1 MDNKLFRYNTEIKI
15 VQSSIKKLNPQFSL
29 CDVLVCY
36 HGDNRNMTSLPKKV
50 IEDNLYS
57 IYGIPIVGEWI
68 YKLDGTDEKSWG
80 SHGGRII
87 LDDKCIHFEQTTK
100 PFGFVS
106 KEAADNAS
114 WVTITEK
121 DGHTKNEYLK
131 LSGCI
136 LWTDRY
142 EESKTILDENF
153 GQSMEIEFK
162 KGHYRDDHY
171 YEAEEFIFSALC
183 ILGTDCEPCF
193 ESACIGRH
201 YELDSFKKEF
211 ALMLD
216 EYKKFNESDGTSTTI
231 TTVQNNITN
240 NNSQTKGD
248 SKMNFEKIIEVLST
262 VTYKDSENK
271 DICKYHLLNVTDT
284 KVFALDMEESF
295 KPCSF
300 SYTVAKDKESN
311 NEFVVIDFDS
321 KKEMSLSATDKIKN
335 ENFKEFSIQEA
346 IAKSIAKFSK
356 ENESKND
363 TKIKQVTDEISEK
376 FQKEYDELK
385 ESYDTLMQAHTI
397 ATAKIESYEKQE
409 KEVEIQRHKDEIDAL
424 VDSYS
429 AKLEKCSAYLIYKA
443 SMDKNYSKSRE
454 EVEQDLILMA
464 GKYLTRG
471 ETVKKKTFS
480 YSPTESMVGPSG
492 VTSSLQNR
500 YGHLLD
506 KYIS

>member
-36 HGDNRNMTSLPKKV
+36 HGDNRNTTSLPKKV

-87 LDDKCIHFEQTTK
+87 IDDNGIHFEQTTK

-106 KEAADNAS
+106 KEAADNAL
-114 WVTITEK
+114 WVTVTEK
-121 DGHTKNEYLK
+121 DGHTQNEYLK

-142 EESKTILDENF
+142 EESKSILDENF

-216 EYKKFNESDGTSTTI
+216 EYKKSTNEP
-231 TTVQNNITN
+231 NRE
-240 NNSQTKGD
+240 
-248 SKMNFEKIIEVLST
+248 EKKFMDLEKLKSFLST
-262 VTYKDSENK
+262 FTVGEGENATEQYALINSTENSFTVMDK
-271 DICKYHLLNVTDT
+271 HDGLRVYTVE
-284 KVFALDMEESF
+284 FALDDDGNIAADWDGKVEKKFSVVDFETENAVSMNDLIDFNKVIDKCAEDKAFSITEELTAAFNEQIKEKNAEYEELNNKYSTATTKLAEYESAEAEAKRIAHKNEIDAIVADF
-295 KPCSF
+295 AKKIGRSPKFLVYKAKLNADEVTTEQVTHDLTLMAGQEMVNKSASF
-300 SYTVAKDKESN
+300 SYQPQETNVA
-311 NEFVVIDFDS
+311 
-321 KKEMSLSATDKIKN
+321 TKN
-335 ENFKEFSIQEA
+335 EDE
-346 IAKSIAKFSK
+346 
-356 ENESKND
+356 
-363 TKIKQVTDEISEK
+363 VT
-376 FQKEYDELK
+376 
-385 ESYDTLMQAHTI
+385 
-397 ATAKIESYEKQE
+397 
-409 KEVEIQRHKDEIDAL
+409 
-424 VDSYS
+424 
-429 AKLEKCSAYLIYKA
+429 
-443 SMDKNYSKSRE
+443 
-454 EVEQDLILMA
+454 
-464 GKYLTRG
+464 
-471 ETVKKKTFS
+471 
-480 YSPTESMVGPSG
+480 
-492 VTSSLQNR
+492 NR

-506 KYIS
+506 KYRK

>member
-1 MDNKLFRYNTEIKI
+1 MDNKLIRYNTEIKI

-50 IEDNLYS
+50 IENNLYS

-87 LDDKCIHFEQTTK
+87 LDDKGIHFEQTTK

-114 WVTITEK
+114 WVTVTEK
-121 DGHTKNEYLK
+121 DGHTQNEYLK

-142 EESKTILDENF
+142 EESKSILDENF

-171 YEAEEFIFSALC
+171 YEAEEFVFSALC

-211 ALMLD
+211 TLMLD
-216 EYKKFNESDGTSTTI
+216 EYKKST
-231 TTVQNNITN
+231 N
-240 NNSQTKGD
+240 D
-248 SKMNFEKIIEVLST
+248 SNKEEKKFMDLEKLKSFLST
-262 VTYKDSENK
+262 FTVGEGENTTEQYALINADENSFTIMDK
-271 DICKYHLLNVTDT
+271 HDGFRVYTVE
-284 KVFALDMEESF
+284 FALDDDGNIAADWDGKVEKKFSVVDFETENAVSMNELIDFNKVIDKCAEEKAFSITEELTETF
-295 KPCSF
+295 NEDIKARDAAYAELNDKYTTATTRLSEYESAEAEAKRIAHKNEINTIVADFAKKIGRSPKFLVYKAKLKVDEVTTEQVMQDLTLMVGQEMVNKSASF
-300 SYTVAKDKESN
+300 SYQPQEVNVATK
-311 NEFVVIDFDS
+311 
-321 KKEMSLSATDKIKN
+321 TDD
-335 ENFKEFSIQEA
+335 E
-346 IAKSIAKFSK
+346 
-356 ENESKND
+356 
-363 TKIKQVTDEISEK
+363 VT
-376 FQKEYDELK
+376 
-385 ESYDTLMQAHTI
+385 
-397 ATAKIESYEKQE
+397 
-409 KEVEIQRHKDEIDAL
+409 
-424 VDSYS
+424 
-429 AKLEKCSAYLIYKA
+429 
-443 SMDKNYSKSRE
+443 
-454 EVEQDLILMA
+454 
-464 GKYLTRG
+464 
-471 ETVKKKTFS
+471 
-480 YSPTESMVGPSG
+480 
-492 VTSSLQNR
+492 NR

-506 KYIS
+506 KYRK

>member
-50 IEDNLYS
+50 IENNLYS

-87 LDDKCIHFEQTTK
+87 LDDKGIHFEQTTK

-216 EYKKFNESDGTSTTI
+216 EYRKSTAKPNKEEKKF
-231 TTVQNNITN
+231 
-240 NNSQTKGD
+240 
-248 SKMNFEKIIEVLST
+248 MNLKKFTEILSAEKIGESNV
-262 VTYKDSENK
+262 
-271 DICKYHLLNVTDT
+271 CKYRLLNVTDS
-284 KVFALDMEESF
+284 KVFALDMEDY
-295 KPCSF
+295 KPYGF
-300 SYTVAKDKESN
+300 DYAVT
-311 NEFVVIDFDS
+311 NEADVEDIVIDFNS
-321 KKEMSLSATDKIKN
+321 KVEMSLSATDKITD
-335 ENFKEFSIQEA
+335 ENFEEFSIQSEIDSVKNDIFANDVPTKVDECTNLLKAEYEKEIDELGASFKSLNEQYENATKELEKYKAKESLEKANQHKADVDALFERYASKLGKCAEFLVYKAKTKPEDVTLEEVSEKLTLMVGKYTMDNQKNKNFTYTPTETGVTGRRNEA
-346 IAKSIAKFSK
+346 I
-356 ENESKND
+356 ENK
-363 TKIKQVTDEISEK
+363 
-376 FQKEYDELK
+376 
-385 ESYDTLMQAHTI
+385 
-397 ATAKIESYEKQE
+397 
-409 KEVEIQRHKDEIDAL
+409 
-424 VDSYS
+424 
-429 AKLEKCSAYLIYKA
+429 
-443 SMDKNYSKSRE
+443 
-454 EVEQDLILMA
+454 
-464 GKYLTRG
+464 
-471 ETVKKKTFS
+471 
-480 YSPTESMVGPSG
+480 
-492 VTSSLQNR
+492 

-506 KYIS
+506 KYIK

>member
-36 HGDNRNMTSLPKKV
+36 HGENRNMTSLPKKV
-50 IEDNLYS
+50 IENNLYS

-87 LDDKCIHFEQTTK
+87 LDDKGIHFEQTTK

-211 ALMLD
+211 SLMLD
-216 EYKKFNESDGTSTTI
+216 EYRKSTTKPNKEEKKFMNLKKFTEILSAEKIGESD
-231 TTVQNNITN
+231 V
-240 NNSQTKGD
+240 
-248 SKMNFEKIIEVLST
+248 
-262 VTYKDSENK
+262 
-271 DICKYHLLNVTDT
+271 CKYRLLNVTDS
-284 KVFALDMEESF
+284 KVFALDMEDY
-295 KPCSF
+295 KPYGF
-300 SYTVAKDKESN
+300 DYAVT
-311 NEFVVIDFDS
+311 NEADVEDIVIDFNS
-321 KKEMSLSATDKIKN
+321 KVEMSLSATDKITD
-335 ENFKEFSIQEA
+335 ENFEEFSIQSEIDSVKNDIFANDVPAKVDECTNLLKAEYEKEIDELGASFKSLNKQYENATKELEKYKAKESLEKANQHKADVDALFKRYASKLGKCAEFLVYKAKTKPEDVTLEEVSEKLTLMVGKYTMDNQKNKNFTYTPTETGVTRRRNEA
-346 IAKSIAKFSK
+346 I
-356 ENESKND
+356 ENK
-363 TKIKQVTDEISEK
+363 
-376 FQKEYDELK
+376 
-385 ESYDTLMQAHTI
+385 
-397 ATAKIESYEKQE
+397 
-409 KEVEIQRHKDEIDAL
+409 
-424 VDSYS
+424 
-429 AKLEKCSAYLIYKA
+429 
-443 SMDKNYSKSRE
+443 
-454 EVEQDLILMA
+454 
-464 GKYLTRG
+464 
-471 ETVKKKTFS
+471 
-480 YSPTESMVGPSG
+480 
-492 VTSSLQNR
+492 

-506 KYIS
+506 KYIK

>member
-87 LDDKCIHFEQTTK
+87 LDDNGIHFEQTTK

-216 EYKKFNESDGTSTTI
+216 EYKKSINEPNKEEKKFMDLKKFTEILSAKKIGESD
-231 TTVQNNITN
+231 V
-240 NNSQTKGD
+240 
-248 SKMNFEKIIEVLST
+248 
-262 VTYKDSENK
+262 
-271 DICKYHLLNVTDT
+271 CKYRLLNVTDS
-284 KVFALDMEESF
+284 KVFALDMEDY
-295 KPCSF
+295 KPYGF
-300 SYTVAKDKESN
+300 DYAVT
-311 NEFVVIDFDS
+311 NEADVEDIVIDFNS
-321 KKEMSLSATDKIKN
+321 KVEMSLSATDKITD
-335 ENFKEFSIQEA
+335 ENFEEFSIQSE
-346 IAKSIAKFSK
+346 IDSV
-356 ENESKND
+356 KND
-363 TKIKQVTDEISEK
+363 IFANDVPAKVDECTNLLKAEYEKEIDELGTSFKSLNEQYENATKELEKYKAKESLEKANQHKADVDALFERYASKLGKCAEFLVYKAKTKPEDVTLEEVSEK
-376 FQKEYDELK
+376 L
-385 ESYDTLMQAHTI
+385 TLM
-397 ATAKIESYEKQE
+397 
-409 KEVEIQRHKDEIDAL
+409 V
-424 VDSYS
+424 
-429 AKLEKCSAYLIYKA
+429 
-443 SMDKNYSKSRE
+443 
-454 EVEQDLILMA
+454 
-464 GKYLTRG
+464 GKYTMDNQKNKNF
-471 ETVKKKTFS
+471 TYT
-480 YSPTESMVGPSG
+480 PTETG
-492 VTSSLQNR
+492 VTGRRNEAMENK

-506 KYIS
+506 KYIK

>member
-50 IEDNLYS
+50 IENNLYS

-87 LDDKCIHFEQTTK
+87 IDDNGIHFEQTTK

-114 WVTITEK
+114 WVTVTEK
-121 DGHTKNEYLK
+121 DGHTQNEYLK

-142 EESKTILDENF
+142 EESKSILDENF

-216 EYKKFNESDGTSTTI
+216 EYKKSTNEP
-231 TTVQNNITN
+231 N
-240 NNSQTKGD
+240 KE
-248 SKMNFEKIIEVLST
+248 EKKFMDLEKLKSFLST
-262 VTYKDSENK
+262 FTVGEGENATEQYALINADENSFTIMDK
-271 DICKYHLLNVTDT
+271 HDGLRVYTVE
-284 KVFALDMEESF
+284 FALDDDGNIAADWDGKVEKKFSVVDFETENAVSMNDLIDFNKVIDKCAEEKAFSITEELTATF
-295 KPCSF
+295 NEDIKARDTAYAELNDKYTTATTRLSEYESAEAEAKRLAHKNEIDTIVADFAKKIGRSPKFLVYKAKLKVDEVTTEQVMQDLTLMVGQEMVNKSASF
-300 SYTVAKDKESN
+300 SYQPQEVNVATK
-311 NEFVVIDFDS
+311 
-321 KKEMSLSATDKIKN
+321 TDD
-335 ENFKEFSIQEA
+335 E
-346 IAKSIAKFSK
+346 
-356 ENESKND
+356 
-363 TKIKQVTDEISEK
+363 VT
-376 FQKEYDELK
+376 
-385 ESYDTLMQAHTI
+385 
-397 ATAKIESYEKQE
+397 
-409 KEVEIQRHKDEIDAL
+409 
-424 VDSYS
+424 
-429 AKLEKCSAYLIYKA
+429 
-443 SMDKNYSKSRE
+443 
-454 EVEQDLILMA
+454 
-464 GKYLTRG
+464 
-471 ETVKKKTFS
+471 
-480 YSPTESMVGPSG
+480 
-492 VTSSLQNR
+492 NR

-506 KYIS
+506 KYRK

>member
-36 HGDNRNMTSLPKKV
+36 YGDNRNMTSLPKKV
-50 IEDNLYS
+50 IENNLYS

-87 LDDKCIHFEQTTK
+87 IDDNGIHFEQTTK

-121 DGHTKNEYLK
+121 DGHTQNKYLK

-171 YEAEEFIFSALC
+171 YEAEEFVFSALC
-183 ILGTDCEPCF
+183 ILGTNCEPCF

-216 EYKKFNESDGTSTTI
+216 EYKKST
-231 TTVQNNITN
+231 NKPN
-240 NNSQTKGD
+240 KE
-248 SKMNFEKIIEVLST
+248 EKKFMDLEKLKSFLST
-262 VTYKDSENK
+262 FTVGEGENATEQYALVGATENSFTVMDK
-271 DICKYHLLNVTDT
+271 HDGLRIYTVE
-284 KVFALDMEESF
+284 FALDEDGNIAADWDGKVEKKFSVVDFETENAVSMNDLIDFNKVIDKCAEEKAFSITEELTATF
-295 KPCSF
+295 NEDIKARDTAYAELNDKYTAASTRLSEYESADAEAKRLAHKNEIDTIVADFAKKIGRSPKFLVYKAKLNADEVTTEQVMHDLTLMAGHEMVNKSASF
-300 SYTVAKDKESN
+300 SYQPQDTNVA
-311 NEFVVIDFDS
+311 
-321 KKEMSLSATDKIKN
+321 
-335 ENFKEFSIQEA
+335 
-346 IAKSIAKFSK
+346 
-356 ENESKND
+356 SKND
-363 TKIKQVTDEISEK
+363 DEVI
-376 FQKEYDELK
+376 
-385 ESYDTLMQAHTI
+385 
-397 ATAKIESYEKQE
+397 
-409 KEVEIQRHKDEIDAL
+409 
-424 VDSYS
+424 
-429 AKLEKCSAYLIYKA
+429 
-443 SMDKNYSKSRE
+443 
-454 EVEQDLILMA
+454 
-464 GKYLTRG
+464 
-471 ETVKKKTFS
+471 
-480 YSPTESMVGPSG
+480 
-492 VTSSLQNR
+492 NR

-506 KYIS
+506 KYRK

>member
-87 LDDKCIHFEQTTK
+87 LDDKGIHFEQTTK

-153 GQSMEIEFK
+153 GQSMEIELK

-193 ESACIGRH
+193 ESACISRH
-201 YELDSFKKEF
+201 YKLDSFKKEF
-211 ALMLD
+211 SLMLD
-216 EYKKFNESDGTSTTI
+216 EYRKSTTKPNKEEKKFMDLKKFT
-231 TTVQNNITN
+231 
-240 NNSQTKGD
+240 
-248 SKMNFEKIIEVLST
+248 EVLST
-262 VTYKDSENK
+262 VKIGESDV
-271 DICKYHLLNVTDT
+271 CKYRLLNVTDS
-284 KVFALDMEESF
+284 KVFALDMENY
-295 KPCSF
+295 KPYGF
-300 SYTVAKDKESN
+300 DYAVT
-311 NEFVVIDFDS
+311 NEADVENIVIDFNS
-321 KKEMSLSATDKIKN
+321 KVEMSLSATEKITD
-335 ENFKEFSIQEA
+335 ENFEEFSIQSEIDSVKNNIFA
-346 IAKSIAKFSK
+346 NDVPAKVDECTNLLKAEYEK
-356 ENESKND
+356 EINELGASFKSLTEQYENA
-363 TKIKQVTDEISEK
+363 TKELEK
-376 FQKEYDELK
+376 YKAK
-385 ESYDTLMQAHTI
+385 ESLEKANQHKADVDALFERYACKLGKCAEFLVYKAKTRPEDVTLDEVREKLTLM
-397 ATAKIESYEKQE
+397 
-409 KEVEIQRHKDEIDAL
+409 V
-424 VDSYS
+424 
-429 AKLEKCSAYLIYKA
+429 
-443 SMDKNYSKSRE
+443 
-454 EVEQDLILMA
+454 
-464 GKYLTRG
+464 GKYTMDNQ
-471 ETVKKKTFS
+471 KNKNFS
-480 YSPTESMVGPSG
+480 YTPTETG
-492 VTSSLQNR
+492 VTGRRNETIENK

-506 KYIS
+506 KYIK